1 MFETTSETIARILAR
16 DAEQRA
22 NQGGLRRLV
31 HTVRR
36 SVPTGYT
43 YPVSNKPQLLHFVD
57 FHYSDGTVDTYGPKH
72 AASLAALAGVDSSL
86 PLPLAA

>member
-22 NQGGLRRLV
+22 NQGGIRTLV
-31 HTVRR
+31 RSVRR
-36 SVPTGYT
+36 AVPTGYT
-43 YPVSNKPQLLHFVD
+43 YPVTNKPQLLHFVD
-57 FHYSDGTVDTYGPKH
+57 FYYSDGTVTVYGPKQT
-72 AASLAALAGVDSSL
+72 ATTVVAPSL